1 MVIDKKYMIENSIK
15 LSVIIPVYNG
25 ALSIAQLVESVSNE
39 LAQIDFE
46 IILVND
52 GSRDDSENIC
62 EGLAYYDSRIN
73 FISLR
78 KNFGEHNAV
87 LCGLNAAQGEYS
99 IIIDDDFQNPPS
111 EIKKLYTHII
121 SGCYDVVYSKYQL
134 KKHGLYRNLG
144 SKFHNLMASYILD
157 KPSELY
163 LSSFKIIKREI
174 VEEIIQYTGPYPYI
188 DGLILQST
196 DNIGVAV
203 ADHQKR
209 ESGKSNYTFRKLI
222 SLYLNMFINHS
233 LKPIRIFMLV
243 GLIFFILGI
252 VSTAAVF
259 IDYTFNHQEYS
270 SWVFFTLLLETMSGL
285 QLLFIG
291 IIGEYMIKRITSLG
305 GYPQFVIK
313 STVTNQKK
321 KKVIAKKEFSS

>member
-1 MVIDKKYMIENSIK
+1 MNENK
-15 LSVIIPVYNG
+15 VELSVIIPVYNG
-25 ALSIAQLVESVSNE
+25 AQSIVDLVENVVKE
-39 LAQIDFE
+39 LSFINFE

-52 GSRDDSENIC
+52 GSTDDSENIC
-62 EGLAYYDSRIN
+62 ESLAYYNSKIN

-87 LCGLNAAQGEYS
+87 LCGLNAAQGNYAV
-99 IIIDDDFQNPPS
+99 IIDDDFQNPPS

-134 KKHGLYRNLG
+134 KKHGLLRNLG
-144 SKFHNLMASYILD
+144 SKFHNMMATYILD
-157 KPSELY
+157 KPSNLY
-163 LSSFKIIKREI
+163 LSSFKIIRKEI
-174 VEEIIQYTGPYPYI
+174 VEEIIQYKGPYPYI

-196 DNIGVAV
+196 DNIGVSIAQ
-203 ADHQKR
+203 HQKR
-209 ESGKSNYTFRKLI
+209 EAGKSNYTLRKLI

-243 GLIFFILGI
+243 GLIFFLLGI
-252 VSTAAVF
+252 FSTGIVF
-259 IDYTFNHQEYS
+259 IDRTFNNQEYS
-270 SWVFFTLLLETMSGL
+270 SWVYFTLLLETMSGL

-291 IIGEYMIKRITSLG
+291 IIGEYMVKRITSLG

-313 STVTNQKK
+313 STVIGQKK
-321 KKVIAKKEFSS
+321 KKAAVRKEVSL

>member
-1 MVIDKKYMIENSIK
+1 MRGKSIN

-25 ALSIAQLVESVSNE
+25 ALSVAQLVASVSNE
-39 LAQIDFE
+39 LAHIDFE

-52 GSRDDSENIC
+52 GSSDDSENIC
-62 EGLAYYDSRIN
+62 EGLAYSDSRVN

-87 LCGLNAAQGEYS
+87 LCGLNASKGDYCV
-99 IIIDDDFQNPPS
+99 IIDDDFQNPPS
-111 EIKKLYTHII
+111 EIKKLYTHIV
-121 SGCYDVVYSKYQL
+121 SGCYDVVYSKYQI

-144 SKFHNLMASYILD
+144 SKFHNTMATYILD
-157 KPSELY
+157 KPANLY

-196 DNIGVAV
+196 NNIGVSIAE
-203 ADHQKR
+203 HQKR
-209 ESGKSNYTFRKLI
+209 EAGKSNYTFRKLI

-233 LKPIRIFMLV
+233 LKPIRIFMLI
-243 GLIFFILGI
+243 GLIFFILGV

-259 IDYTFNHQEYS
+259 FDHTVNNQEYS
-270 SWVFFTLLLETMSGL
+270 SWVFFTLLLETVSGL

-313 STVTNQKK
+313 STVTDKK
-321 KKVIAKKEFSS
+321 KKKILTKKELSF